1 MYQNNNPKILII
13 DDIAENIKVVANV
26 LKKHNFNISY
36 AQSGKDGIARAK
48 KVYFDLILL
57 DIMMPEM
64 DGFEVCKFLKK
75 DNETK
80 DIPVIFLTAKTDE
93 DSLKKGFESG
103 GIDFITKPFKTN
115 ELLARVN
122 THIQLKLV
130 QEQLSRINEEIQEA
144 NENKDKLLSIIA
156 HDLRNPFSVLITFS
170 KLIMDSFEEFSKED
184 ILTYMKSFY
193 ETSKQGYSL
202 LDNLLKWSKSQTGK
216 MDIIPDSFEIND
228 LVEETITLL
237 NSQALNKH
245 INLKNNVPE
254 HILAFADINMVLT
267 VLRNLITNAIKFT
280 NEGGN
285 VHISAEQN
293 EKHVKISII
302 DDGVGM
308 EAEDIDKL
316 FRIDIKHSTSGTIG
330 ERGTG
335 LGIILCKEFIEKNNG
350 ELLVESKPNVGSTFS
365 FTLPKVETSNLQ
377 LGN

>member
-1 MYQNNNPKILII
+1 MYQNDNPKILII

-36 AQSGKDGIARAK
+36 AQSGKDGIERAK
-48 KVYFDLILL
+48 KVYFDIILL

-64 DGFEVCKFLKK
+64 DGFEVCRLLKTDIK
-75 DNETK
+75 TK
-80 DIPVIFLTAKTDE
+80 DIPIIFLTAKTDE
-93 DSLKKGFESG
+93 ESIKKGFEAG
-103 GIDFITKPFKTN
+103 GVDFITKPFKTN

-130 QEQLSRINEEIQEA
+130 QEQLSKTNEEIQLA
-144 NENKDKLLSIIA
+144 NKNKDKLLSIIA

-170 KLIMDSFEEFSKED
+170 KLIMDSFDEFSKDD

-193 ETSKQGYSL
+193 ETSKQGYGL

-216 MDIIPDSFEIND
+216 MEIIPEQIDLND
-228 LVEETITLL
+228 IVEETVTLL

-245 INLKNNVPE
+245 IKLENKVPQN
-254 HILAFADINMVLT
+254 IWAFADINMVLT
-267 VLRNLITNAIKFT
+267 VLRNLISNAIKFT
-280 NEGGN
+280 NTGGE
-285 VHISAEQN
+285 VTITSEQN
-293 EKHVKISII
+293 ENFVKISIT
-302 DDGVGM
+302 DNGVGI
-308 EAEDIDKL
+308 EASDIDKI

-350 ELLVESKPNVGSTFS
+350 ELMVESQPDKGSKFS
-365 FTLPKVETSNLQ
+365 FTLPKVGISNL
-377 LGN
+377 